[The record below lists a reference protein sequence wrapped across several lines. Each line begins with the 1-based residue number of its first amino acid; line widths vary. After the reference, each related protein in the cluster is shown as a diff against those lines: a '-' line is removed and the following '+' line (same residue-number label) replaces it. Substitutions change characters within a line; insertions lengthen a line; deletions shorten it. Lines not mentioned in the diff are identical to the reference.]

1 MPGVIL
7 ILMGL
12 LLGAVSGVFRRVPNQ
27 KSTVGEI
34 VSIEREPDPD
44 AGRTMYTANIEY
56 AVDGTLYTVK
66 TGFKSSAFR
75 TGRKMRVAY
84 CKTAPE
90 TAVVRPGAITYVTMA
105 AFLAAGLAVCC
116 YTLFPIE

>member
-12 LLGAVSGVFRRVPNQ
+12 LIGAISGVFHRVPNQ

-44 AGRTMYTANIEY
+44 AGRTMYTANVEY

-66 TGFKSSAFR
+66 TRFKSPAFR
-75 TGRKMRVAY
+75 TGQTMRVAY
-84 CKTAPE
+84 SKTDPE
-90 TAVVRPGAITYVTMA
+90 AAIVRPKVITYITMA
-105 AFLAAGLAVCC
+105 AFIAAGLAVLC
-116 YTLFPIE
+116 YTLFS